1 MEAITEPLPRFDR
14 QGGVL
19 TLLRVATVAMLV
31 AGCSFLGSPGAGV
44 AGRTFLSTAVTDGGA
59 PRDLVAGTRI
69 RLSFDKAG
77 QIGAS
82 AGCNSFGGTYRV
94 DGGVLRINGGF
105 MTDMGCDPERSA
117 QDDWLFAFLGSGP
130 SVSLTGNVLGLT
142 AGTVALRFLDREIAE
157 PDLPL
162 VGPTWTVASIVA
174 GDAVSSIPAGVVATL
189 VFGADGHVAVQTGC
203 NFGGGTYA
211 INGTQLRFSDLV
223 MTKRACE
230 GAAGAMEASVI
241 AVLRS
246 DQVQFRIDASSLSLR
261 TATGGLDLQGA

>member
-1 MEAITEPLPRFDR
+1 MKRFGR

-19 TLLRVATVAMLV
+19 TLLRVAIVAMLL

-59 PRDLVAGTRI
+59 PRHLVAGTRI
-69 RLSFDKAG
+69 RLSFDKEG
-77 QIGAS
+77 TIGAS

-94 DGGVLRINGGF
+94 EGGVLRIDGGF
-105 MTDMGCDPERSA
+105 MTEMGCDPERAA

-130 SVSLTGNVLGLT
+130 SVSLTGNVLVLT
-142 AGTVALRFLDREIAE
+142 ARTVALQLLDREIAE
-157 PDLPL
+157 PDVPL

-174 GDAVSSIPAGVVATL
+174 GDAVSSVPADVAATL

-203 NFGGGTYA
+203 NAGEGTYT
-211 INGTQLRFSDLV
+211 IDGSQLTFGDLV
-223 MTKRACE
+223 MTKRACD
-230 GAAGAMEASVI
+230 GPAGAMESAVL

-261 TATGGLDLQGA
+261 ITTGGLDLQGA